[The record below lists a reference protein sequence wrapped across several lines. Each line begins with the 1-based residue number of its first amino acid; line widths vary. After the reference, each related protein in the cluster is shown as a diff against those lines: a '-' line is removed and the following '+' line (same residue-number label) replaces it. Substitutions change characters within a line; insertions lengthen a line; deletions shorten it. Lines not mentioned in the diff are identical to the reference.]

1 MRRHPSCLTVLPL
14 SLARI
19 SRLTSSQE
27 TPSPVLRLEGR
38 TEPRCQPSAG
48 WTRMAPGRCMSS
60 TTRLTTAAASLAAGV
75 SSSLTKQL
83 NSMTRFFGL
92 LRIGGVGLIVMGAY
106 GFFIQAD
113 TSSTPTTVSIA
124 DLERAAPSDRHL
136 IVTGGRALVND
147 AIVYYETRR
156 YAKVPGS
163 EAHFI
168 PIQDASLATYHS
180 LTPSLLLRI
189 TGAQM
194 DAIKKGA
201 GFDARAIHGVRMTQW
216 DLEGEVRELQ
226 TMRYGEA
233 AVKKMVNLQYENEVT
248 GTGGGLGQMVL
259 GAVCIVGAV
268 VFAGL
273 TNKSKT

>member
-1 MRRHPSCLTVLPL
+1 
-14 SLARI
+14 
-19 SRLTSSQE
+19 
-27 TPSPVLRLEGR
+27 
-38 TEPRCQPSAG
+38 
-48 WTRMAPGRCMSS
+48 
-60 TTRLTTAAASLAAGV
+60 
-75 SSSLTKQL
+75 
-83 NSMTRFFGL
+83 MTRFFGL
-92 LRIGGVGLIVMGAY
+92 LLIGGVGLIVMGAY

-113 TSSTPTTVSIA
+113 TASTPTTVSIA
-124 DLERAAPSDRHL
+124 DLERSAPSDRHL

-156 YAKVPGS
+156 YAKVAGS

-168 PIQDASLATYHS
+168 PIQDASLAAYHS
-180 LTPSLLLRI
+180 LTPPLLLRI
-189 TGAQM
+189 SEAQM
-194 DAIKKGA
+194 DAIKKGE
-201 GFDARAIHGVRMTQW
+201 GFDARAIHGMRMTQW

-226 TMRYGEA
+226 TKRYGEA

>member
-1 MRRHPSCLTVLPL
+1 
-14 SLARI
+14 
-19 SRLTSSQE
+19 
-27 TPSPVLRLEGR
+27 
-38 TEPRCQPSAG
+38 
-48 WTRMAPGRCMSS
+48 
-60 TTRLTTAAASLAAGV
+60 
-75 SSSLTKQL
+75 
-83 NSMTRFFGL
+83 MTRFFGL
-92 LRIGGVGLIVMGAY
+92 LLIGGVGLIVLGAY
-106 GFFIQAD
+106 GLFIQAD

-124 DLERAAPSDRHL
+124 DLERSAPSDRHL

-156 YAKVPGS
+156 YAKVAGS

-168 PIQDASLATYHS
+168 PIQDASLAAYHS
-180 LTPSLLLRI
+180 LTPSLLLRM

-194 DAIKKGA
+194 DAIKKGE
-201 GFDARAIHGVRMTQW
+201 GFDAGAIHGVRMTQW

-226 TMRYGEA
+226 TKRYGEA

-248 GTGGGLGQMVL
+248 GTGGGLGQMFL
-259 GAVCIVGAV
+259 GAVCIVRAV

>member
-1 MRRHPSCLTVLPL
+1 
-14 SLARI
+14 
-19 SRLTSSQE
+19 
-27 TPSPVLRLEGR
+27 
-38 TEPRCQPSAG
+38 
-48 WTRMAPGRCMSS
+48 
-60 TTRLTTAAASLAAGV
+60 
-75 SSSLTKQL
+75 
-83 NSMTRFFGL
+83 MTRFFGL
-92 LRIGGVGLIVMGAY
+92 LLIGGVGLIVLGAY

-113 TSSTPTTVSIA
+113 TSSTPTIVSIA
-124 DLERAAPSDRHL
+124 DLERVAPSDRHL

-156 YAKVPGS
+156 DAKVAGS

-168 PIQDASLATYHS
+168 PIQDASLAAYHS

-189 TGAQM
+189 TGPQM
-194 DAIKKGA
+194 DAIQKGE

-216 DLEGEVRELQ
+216 DLVGEVRELQ
-226 TMRYGEA
+226 TKRYGEA

-248 GTGGGLGQMVL
+248 GTGGGLGQMFL

-273 TNKSKT
+273 SNKSKT

>member
-1 MRRHPSCLTVLPL
+1 
-14 SLARI
+14 
-19 SRLTSSQE
+19 
-27 TPSPVLRLEGR
+27 
-38 TEPRCQPSAG
+38 
-48 WTRMAPGRCMSS
+48 
-60 TTRLTTAAASLAAGV
+60 
-75 SSSLTKQL
+75 
-83 NSMTRFFGL
+83 MTRFFGL
-92 LRIGGVGLIVMGAY
+92 LLIGGVGLIVLGAY
-106 GFFIQAD
+106 GLFIQAD

-124 DLERAAPSDRHL
+124 DLERSAPSDRHL

-156 YAKVPGS
+156 HEKVAGS

-168 PIQDASLATYHS
+168 PIQDASLAAYHS
-180 LTPSLLLRI
+180 LTPSLLLRM

-194 DAIKKGA
+194 DAIKKGE
-201 GFDARAIHGVRMTQW
+201 GFDAGAIHGVRMTQW

-226 TMRYGEA
+226 TKRYGEA
-233 AVKKMVNLQYENEVT
+233 AVKKMAILEYEKEVT
-248 GTGGGLGQMVL
+248 GIGGALGQMFL

>member
-1 MRRHPSCLTVLPL
+1 
-14 SLARI
+14 
-19 SRLTSSQE
+19 
-27 TPSPVLRLEGR
+27 
-38 TEPRCQPSAG
+38 
-48 WTRMAPGRCMSS
+48 
-60 TTRLTTAAASLAAGV
+60 
-75 SSSLTKQL
+75 
-83 NSMTRFFGL
+83 MTRFFGL
-92 LRIGGVGLIVMGAY
+92 LLIGGAGLIVLGAY
-106 GFFIQAD
+106 GLFIQAD

-124 DLERAAPSDRHL
+124 DLERSAPSDRHL

-156 YAKVPGS
+156 YAKVAGS

-168 PIQDASLATYHS
+168 PIQDASLAAYHS
-180 LTPSLLLRI
+180 LTPSLLLRM

-194 DAIKKGA
+194 DAIKKGE
-201 GFDARAIHGVRMTQW
+201 GFDAGAIHGVRMTQW

-226 TMRYGEA
+226 TKRYGEA

-248 GTGGGLGQMVL
+248 GTGGGLGQMFL

>member
-1 MRRHPSCLTVLPL
+1 
-14 SLARI
+14 
-19 SRLTSSQE
+19 
-27 TPSPVLRLEGR
+27 
-38 TEPRCQPSAG
+38 
-48 WTRMAPGRCMSS
+48 
-60 TTRLTTAAASLAAGV
+60 
-75 SSSLTKQL
+75 
-83 NSMTRFFGL
+83 MTRFFGL
-92 LRIGGVGLIVMGAY
+92 LLIGGVGLIVLGAY
-106 GFFIQAD
+106 GLFIQAD

-124 DLERAAPSDRHL
+124 DLERSAPSDRHL

-156 YAKVPGS
+156 YAKVAGS

-168 PIQDASLATYHS
+168 PIQDASLAAYHS
-180 LTPSLLLRI
+180 LTPSLLLRM

-194 DAIKKGA
+194 DAIKKGE
-201 GFDARAIHGVRMTQW
+201 GFDAGAIHGVRMTQW

-226 TMRYGEA
+226 TKRYGEA
-233 AVKKMVNLQYENEVT
+233 AVKKMAILEYEKEVT
-248 GTGGGLGQMVL
+248 GIGGALGQMFL